1 MRLLTLSFLLL
12 VPAFVLSKLQLNKQL
27 INIGLVYQ
35 NYARSKVY
43 DKAFKETIR
52 NINAAQSVSA
62 MKRIASKYTL
72 NPVDCILPKGM
83 FYPAHVLDCICNTLI
98 KNNVS
103 LIVFVTASESY
114 DDTTSAALYFLH
126 MASHT
131 GIPIIAWNADNA
143 GFSFNKPLSEYR
155 ILQMAPPITHQIQAM
170 IALLKRYNWPKFGIV
185 TSKMAGS
192 TEFLQNVQEQI
203 QSSDHRSFK

>member
-1 MRLLTLSFLLL
+1 MRLLLYVLLL
-12 VPAFVLSKLQLNKQL
+12 YSAIKAQGGFKVKQK

-43 DKAFKETIR
+43 DKAFRETIR
-52 NINAAQSVSA
+52 NINSAQSVSS
-62 MKRIASKYTL
+62 MKKIASKYTF

-98 KNNVS
+98 KNQVS
-103 LIVFVTASESY
+103 LIVFVTASETY

-131 GIPIIAWNADNA
+131 GIPIITWNADNA
-143 GFSFNKPLSEYR
+143 GFSFNKPLDEYR
-155 ILQMAPPITHQIQAM
+155 ILQMAPPITHQIKAM

-185 TSKMAGS
+185 TTDPG
-192 TEFLQNVQEQI
+192 Q
-203 QSSDHRSFK
+203 RS

>member
-1 MRLLTLSFLLL
+1 M
-12 VPAFVLSKLQLNKQL
+12 KK
-27 INIGLVYQ
+27 I
-35 NYARSKVY
+35 
-43 DKAFKETIR
+43 
-52 NINAAQSVSA
+52 AA
-62 MKRIASKYTL
+62 KYTL

-83 FYPAHVLDCICNTLI
+83 FYPAHVLDCLCNTLI
-98 KNNVS
+98 KNKVS

-155 ILQMAPPITHQIQAM
+155 ILQMAPPITHQIKAM

-203 QSSDHRSFK
+203 QSSDHRSFKNLQSFTVTTSLWDPLGTFKLRCLQLQTAVCTLLYRKRLISAADAECL